1 MSIFCRSCRSTLIR
15 IAFLSA
21 FVSSRT
27 VLWHN
32 TCPPRGRG
40 SGYFLVR
47 RQRHYWLSHR
57 QIQERGRW
65 RDRAVDPAR
74 ADWMAHRGSQPGTF
88 AKVSILRGA
97 GETGSDDLQTLWE
110 QIAAD
115 L

>member
-1 MSIFCRSCRSTLIR
+1 MSIFCFSCRSTLIR

-32 TCPPRGRG
+32 TCPRGDVEVVIFWCG
-40 SGYFLVR
+40 VNAIIGYLIGKSKNEVGGAIV
-47 RQRHYWLSHR
+47 LS
-57 QIQERGRW
+57 ILLG
-65 RDRAVDPAR
+65 PI
-74 ADWMAHRGSQPGTF
+74 WMAHRGSKPGTF

-97 GETGSDDLQTLWE
+97 GETGSDGLANIVE